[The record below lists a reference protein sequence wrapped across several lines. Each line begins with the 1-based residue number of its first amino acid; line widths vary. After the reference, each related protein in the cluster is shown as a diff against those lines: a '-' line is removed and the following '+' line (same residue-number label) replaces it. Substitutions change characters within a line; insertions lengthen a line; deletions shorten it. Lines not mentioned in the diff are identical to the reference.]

1 VTGALLGEGTS
12 DRALLPILRWLVA
25 QISSADIRLEWVDS
39 SRFAWPR
46 RTLAE
51 KVRLALLA
59 CPCDLLFVHRDADN
73 QHPALRHAEIANA
86 VGTQRFVAVV
96 PIRETEAWL
105 LIDESAILAAAG
117 RARESS
123 PLELPPTRRIEDVSD
138 PKRRLHDTL
147 RPAHAAVGRRARRF
161 DPATAAHRVADLVE
175 DWSPLRELS
184 AFQRLETDTRAA
196 LLGLGLPS
204 DDVL

>member
-105 LIDESAILAAAG
+105 LIDESAIAHATHRRCQRSQATPPRHLASRPRGRGAEGSPIRPRHGRSPGGGSGGGLVAAPGVVRFPASRDGYAG
-117 RARESS
+117 RA
-123 PLELPPTRRIEDVSD
+123 
-138 PKRRLHDTL
+138 
-147 RPAHAAVGRRARRF
+147 ARTGAPER
-161 DPATAAHRVADLVE
+161 
-175 DWSPLRELS
+175 
-184 AFQRLETDTRAA
+184 
-196 LLGLGLPS
+196 
-204 DDVL
+204 